1 MEPRKYQAIYNLSH
15 RRSPSVHDEFPQFP
29 RLPAEIRMEIWRQ
42 ALRRNRLI
50 NVSFRAS
57 NKPRGA
63 GYVAK
68 TGLAKKT
75 GVATYCLEI
84 PGLHI
89 YSKLLRVNREARSEA
104 LRFYRV
110 HLPCHIWTEG
120 MRRTDPGVEAVI
132 YLSPEYDIIH
142 LERIGSPMKD
152 TLVAFFYNMKTCDPK
167 GVGLLNLAV
176 DRAVIVR
183 WCMLDLDCL
192 DPPAREA
199 YVATLSQLRE
209 VFWITYTNRGQIS
222 GHAQCVQKRAIGVRF
237 DDEGEC
243 FPIMTLEPVFER
255 LRRDPR
261 PNMAREP
268 LSQTTFTP
276 LRYNGVRPLGDPR
289 ETQQQGREALSM
301 SDVVPLTDT
310 KTQYWHLM
318 AQRPQLDDIWAVRDG
333 CASGSDEEVVLPHES
348 DDWHGETAKLSELGR
363 LEGCEPSPAKVDAAF
378 GFWIFPAGE
387 EKESHSFNGEIRI
400 SDISEQWP
408 ELGLS
413 VI

>member
-1 MEPRKYQAIYNLSH
+1 MKSCKYQAIYNLSH
-15 RRSPSVHDEFPQFP
+15 CRGSSFHHEFPRFP
-29 RLPAEIRMEIWRQ
+29 HLPAEIRMGIWRQ

-57 NKPRGA
+57 NQPRRGR
-63 GYVAK
+63 YVVK
-68 TGLAKKT
+68 KGLVT
-75 GVATYCLEI
+75 RMSVITHCLEI

-120 MRRTDPGVEAVI
+120 MHRTDPGVEAVI
-132 YLSPEYDIIH
+132 YLSPEYDIFH
-142 LERIGSPMKD
+142 PERIGDSVED
-152 TLVAFFYNMKTCDPK
+152 TLVAFFYNMKTYDPK

-176 DRAVIVR
+176 DRTVILH
-183 WCMLDLDCL
+183 WHTLEPDCL

-199 YVATLSQLRE
+199 YLATLSQLRE
-209 VFWITYTNRGQIS
+209 VFWITYTNRGQTS
-222 GHAQCVQKRAIGVRF
+222 GHVRSPSRRAIGIRF

-243 FPIMTLEPVFER
+243 IPIMTLEPVFER

-261 PNMAREP
+261 PNIARES

-276 LRYNGVRPLGDPR
+276 LYSRVRPLADPR
-289 ETQQQGREALSM
+289 VTQQQWREVLAM
-301 SDVVPLTDT
+301 SGVVPLTDT
-310 KTQYWHLM
+310 KTQYWHLL
-318 AQRPQLDDIWAVRDG
+318 AQRPQLGDIWAVRDG
-333 CASGSDEEVVLPHES
+333 GAGGSDEEVVLPHES

-387 EKESHSFNGEIRI
+387 EKRGRSFNGEIRI

-413 VI
+413 AI